1 MGTFGVNWAQ
11 GELKTSCV
19 KRSAEHQAGC
29 VHACMYTK
37 KRWGVKWRTAKRGGN
52 KGNQSLNG
60 PEKKE
65 NVQMGGWD
73 G

>member
-1 MGTFGVNWAQ
+1 M
-11 GELKTSCV
+11 
-19 KRSAEHQAGC
+19 HAG
-29 VHACMYTK
+29 MYTK